1 MSMKR
6 RALLSRLGATAL
18 GLALIPFKVFA
29 ARPDKAF
36 SEETLA
42 GAFGDMLAGAK
53 PTPSSKIEIKAP
65 DIAENGA
72 VVPIKI
78 TTTIA
83 GAESISIVAAKNP
96 FPLTA
101 MFALT
106 PSTGGMV
113 ATRIKMGKTSKVY
126 AIVKA
131 GDQYYSASKEVKVTI
146 GGCGG

>member
-6 RALLSRLGATAL
+6 RDVLGRLGAMAL
-18 GLALIPFKVFA
+18 GLALLPLKVWA

-36 SEETLA
+36 SEGTLEA
-42 GAFGDMLAGAK
+42 AFGDMFAGAK
-53 PTPSSKIEIKAP
+53 PIPSSKIEIKAP

-78 TTTIA
+78 TTTLP
-83 GAESISIVAAKNP
+83 GAESVSIVVAKNP

-101 MFALT
+101 MFSLT
-106 PSTGGMV
+106 PSSGAMV

-131 GDQYYSASKEVKVTI
+131 GDKFYSASKQVKVTI